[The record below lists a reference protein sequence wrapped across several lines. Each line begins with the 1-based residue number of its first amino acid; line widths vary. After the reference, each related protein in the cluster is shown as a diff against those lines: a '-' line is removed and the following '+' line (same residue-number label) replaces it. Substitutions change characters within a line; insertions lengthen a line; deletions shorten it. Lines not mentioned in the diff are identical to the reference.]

1 MGRNSGRSTA
11 DTLVLIIATT
21 ICAAILLAVIGVF
34 TLQLAE
40 PKVDLTHL
48 VGNLNDVI
56 NTMIGLMAGYLAG
69 RTEKTRLRRKDED
82 EDE

>member
-1 MGRNSGRSTA
+1 MGRDSDRSVA

-21 ICAAILLAVIGVF
+21 ICVAILLAVVGVF
-34 TLQLAE
+34 TLQLAD

-48 VGNLNDVI
+48 IGNLNDVI

-82 EDE
+82 DE

>member
-1 MGRNSGRSTA
+1 MGRNSDRSTA
-11 DTLVLIIATT
+11 DLMVLIIATT
-21 ICAAILLAVIGVF
+21 ICVAILLALIGVF

-69 RTEKTRLRRKDED
+69 RTERSRLRNRDED
-82 EDE
+82 DE